1 MMERNSSECLLKKLD
16 EEIVLLDGAMGTMIQ
31 QHKLEE
37 KDFRNEAL
45 ADHPNPLQGNND
57 LLSITR
63 PEIIEQIHTDY
74 LEAGARILGTNTFNA
89 NRISQQDYS
98 LEDYVEQLNR
108 ASVDVAQKA
117 ASRFEQDHPGEKVWI
132 AGAIGPTNR
141 TCSLSPDVQ
150 NPAYRALEFDEIAE
164 TYLEQARALMDA
176 GADLLMFETTFDTL
190 NLKAGIYAVEK
201 LNDLYGRRTPVML
214 SVTITDASGRTLSGQ
229 TLEAFYLSVMHA
241 RPLAVCINCALGAKE
256 MRPFVEEL
264 SRICKFRVGVYPNA
278 GLPNAMGEYDQS
290 PGEFSGIMK
299 EFASLG
305 WVNLMGG
312 CCGTTPEHIRVL
324 KESLKDMKPRM
335 IPEIPQESSY
345 SGLEPLRVTS
355 DTGFLMIGERTN
367 VTGSPKFKK
376 LVLNHDFENALTVA
390 RQQVEAGANLIDIN
404 FDEALLDGVESMR
417 HFLNLVASEPDI
429 SRVPVMIDSSKWEVL
444 EAGLKCLQGKG
455 VVNSI
460 SLKEGE
466 AEFLRQAEI
475 IRRYG
480 AAMVVMAFD
489 EQGQATSFEKKV
501 SVCSRAYQLLTEQ
514 VGIPAEDII
523 FDPNI
528 LTLATGIDEHRDYAV
543 AFIEAVR
550 EIKNQC
556 PGAKVSGGVSNISFS
571 FRGNNPIREAMH
583 SAFLFHAIQAG
594 LDMAIVN
601 AGMLDVYQEI
611 PEDLLERVED
621 VLFNRSPD
629 ATEKLLDFAESY
641 RTERQQNTGREL
653 EWRQGSVD
661 MRLQHALIKGISD
674 FIIEDTEEA
683 RGSYDSPLEV
693 IEGPL
698 MNGMQVVGDL
708 FGEGKMFL
716 PQVVKSARVMKQA
729 VAYLE
734 PFMEEEKKNS
744 LKHHRQPPIV
754 LATVKGDVHD
764 IGKNI
769 VGVVL
774 GCNGYEVID
783 LGVMT
788 PCETILNTAEQH
800 DALLIGL
807 SGLITPSLD
816 EMVHV
821 ASEMKRLGCR
831 RPLLIGGATTSS
843 IHTAVRISPEYDQ
856 PVVYVQDASRVV
868 GVVSSLLNPR
878 VREEFAERNRKDQER
893 RRRDYLERQQNRR
906 MLTLQQAR
914 KNKTPIDWKR
924 YQPPKPS
931 FEGIR
936 VYGKSLEKPER
947 GDCIPFEEFPPVSL
961 ESLRPF
967 IDWTPFFQTWELRGR
982 YPSILEDSRVGEEAR
997 RLLREAETMLEN
1009 WSHQKRVIPQAVCGF
1024 FKAYSEDD
1032 DIILLQP
1039 GNEKKVLKVFH
1050 SLRQQALKDSGKP
1063 NRALADFIAPLSS
1076 GLSDY
1081 LGAFVVTAGIGIE
1094 EISREYEASHDD
1106 FNAILA
1112 KSLGDRLAEA
1122 YAEFLHLQMRR
1133 EWGYG
1138 LSEQLNPKQ
1147 LIREAYQGI
1156 RPAPGYPAQ
1165 PDHSEKPALFK
1176 LLRAEE
1182 RIGVSLTE
1190 NFSMSPASSVCGLY
1204 FSHPESCYFAVGK
1217 IGRDQTQDYGRR
1229 KGISHEEAERLLGP
1243 VLGYETQTKS
1253 NPIPSIGEEVQ

>member
-1 MMERNSSECLLKKLD
+1 MSSLEMLFKKLD

-37 KDFRNEAL
+37 KDFRNKDFE
-45 ADHPNPLQGNND
+45 DHPKPLKGNND

-63 PEIIEQIHTDY
+63 PQLIEQIHADY
-74 LEAGARILGTNTFNA
+74 LEAGARILETNTFNA

-98 LEDYVEQLNR
+98 LGAYVEQLNR
-108 ASVDVAQKA
+108 ASVDA
-117 ASRFEQDHPGEKVWI
+117 ARHSVHRFEQDRPGEKVWI
-132 AGAIGPTNR
+132 AGTIGPTNR

-150 NPAYRALEFDEIAE
+150 DPAYRALEFDEIAE
-164 TYLEQARALMDA
+164 AYLEQARALMDA
-176 GADLLMFETTFDTL
+176 GADLLLFETTFDTL

-201 LNDLYGRRTPVML
+201 LNDATGQRTPVML

-241 RPLAVCINCALGAKE
+241 QPLAVCINCALGAME

-264 SRICKFRVGVYPNA
+264 SRISRFRVGVYPNA
-278 GLPNAMGEYDQS
+278 GLPNSMGEYDQS
-290 PGEFSGIMK
+290 PREFVGIMQ
-299 EFASLG
+299 EFASQG

-324 KESLKDMKPRM
+324 GEALAGLKPRK
-335 IPEIPQESSY
+335 IPDLPNESCY
-345 SGLEPLRVTS
+345 SGLEALRITA

-376 LVLNHDFENALTVA
+376 LILNHDFETALAVA

-404 FDEALLDGVESMR
+404 FDEALLDGVQSMR

-429 SRVPVMIDSSKWEVL
+429 SRVPVILDSSKWEVL

-466 AEFLRQAEI
+466 TEFLRQAEI

-489 EQGQATSFEKKV
+489 EQGQATTFEEKV
-501 SVCSRAYQLLTEQ
+501 SVCCRAYQLLIGRL
-514 VGIPAEDII
+514 GIPAEDII

-550 EIKNQC
+550 EIKKQC

-583 SAFLFHAIQAG
+583 SAFLYHAIQAG

-611 PEDLLERVED
+611 PENLLERVED
-621 VLFNRSPD
+621 VLFNRSPE

-641 RTERQQNTGREL
+641 RSERQQNTGREL

-661 MRLQHALIKGISD
+661 MRLQHALIKGITE

-683 RGSYDSPLEV
+683 RRSFELPLEV

-708 FGEGKMFL
+708 FGVGKMFL

-734 PFMEEEKKNS
+734 PFMEEAKQNS
-744 LKHHRQPPIV
+744 QTPSRQPCIV

-788 PCETILNTAEQH
+788 SCETILKAAEQH
-800 DALLIGL
+800 EAMLIGL

-821 ASEMKRLGCR
+821 ASEMQRLGCR
-831 RPLLIGGATTSS
+831 WPLLIGGATTSI
-843 IHTAVRISPEYDQ
+843 IHTAVRIFPEYDQ

-868 GVVSSLLNPR
+868 GVVSSLLNPKT
-878 VREEFAERNRKDQER
+878 REDFAEQNRKDQER
-893 RRRDYLERQQNRR
+893 RRREYLEHQQNRR
-906 MLTLQQAR
+906 LLALQQAR
-914 KNKTPIDWKR
+914 KNKTPIDWMR

-936 VYGKSLEKPER
+936 IYGKSLEKPNS
-947 GDCIPFEEFPPVSL
+947 GCSLPVQEFPPISV

-967 IDWTPFFQTWELRGR
+967 IDWTPFFQAWELRGR
-982 YPSILEDSRVGEEAR
+982 YPSILENPRVGEEAR
-997 RLLREAETMLEN
+997 RLHREAESMLDG
-1009 WSHQKRVIPQAVCGF
+1009 WSQEDQVRPQAVCGF
-1024 FKAYSEDD
+1024 FKAFSEEDD
-1032 DIILLQP
+1032 IVLFAP
-1039 GNEKKVLKVFH
+1039 GSEKKVLTVFH
-1050 SLRQQALKDSGKP
+1050 SLRQQAQKDSGKP
-1063 NRALADFIAPLSS
+1063 NRALADFIAPTSS
-1076 GLSDY
+1076 GLNDF
-1081 LGAFVVTAGIGIE
+1081 LGVFVVTAGTEIE
-1094 EISREYEASHDD
+1094 EISREYEARDDD

-1138 LSEQLNPKQ
+1138 LSEQFNPQQ
-1147 LIREAYQGI
+1147 LIHETYQGI

-1165 PDHSEKPALFK
+1165 PDHSEKPTLFK
-1176 LLRAEE
+1176 LLRPEE

-1190 NFSMSPASSVCGLY
+1190 NFAMRPASSICGLY

-1217 IGRDQTQDYGRR
+1217 IGRDQTQDYARR
-1229 KGISHEEAERLLGP
+1229 KGCGLEEAESLLGP
-1243 VLGYETQTKS
+1243 VLGYETETKPT
-1253 NPIPSIGEEVQ
+1253 PITEHVNA